1 MATTN
6 RPLHEEIRAHNLTL
20 DRVLRERFNMSFRT
34 FKIIKALTQL
44 VGVIA
49 GVYAMTLGADPMTAL
64 VLIAMIY
71 AGPEAAE
78 VLLMHGTGAQE
89 PRKRRSTDD
98 SD

>member
-1 MATTN
+1 MATKH

-20 DRVLRERFNMSFRT
+20 DRILKARFGMSFRT
-34 FKIIKALTQL
+34 FKVIKAVTQL

-64 VLIAMIY
+64 ALIAMIY

-78 VLLMHGTGAQE
+78 VLLVHGGDGTTH
-89 PRKRRSTDD
+89 RDRSPSDD
-98 SD
+98 T

>member
-1 MATTN
+1 MVTKH

-20 DRVLRERFNMSFRT
+20 DRILEARFGMSFRT
-34 FKIIKALTQL
+34 FKIIKAVTQL

-64 VLIAMIY
+64 ALIAMIY

-78 VLLMHGTGAQE
+78 VLLMHGSD
-89 PRKRRSTDD
+89 STAPQNRTPSDD
-98 SD
+98 N